1 MAGGTGFDID
11 PDVLKSIGR
20 EFARLAETF
29 GSAAKKSGDAI
40 EEHEEGF
47 GDDEAGIA
55 TAILDFYKPISAG
68 IRDSL
73 EHLTEGLKGV
83 GEKLDSMAE
92 QYDTTEQDHYR
103 TLMQASQNR
112 GA

>member
-1 MAGGTGFDID
+1 MAGVGYEID
-11 PDVLKSIGR
+11 ADVLKSQGR
-20 EFARLAETF
+20 AFARLGEDF

-40 EEHEEGF
+40 EGLEEGF
-47 GDDEAGIA
+47 GDDDAGVA
-55 TAILDFYKPISAG
+55 TTILDFYKPISAG

-73 EHLTEGLKGV
+73 EHLTEALKGV

-92 QYDTTEQDHYR
+92 QYDTTEQDHYQA
-103 TLMQASQNR
+103 LMQASQNR